1 VFGNVESKK
10 KFLLEDLQVL
20 EGLEEGRGLSE
31 EVKLRQDTVIN
42 DLERI
47 LF

>member
-1 VFGNVESKK
+1 MFGNVESKK
-10 KFLLEDLQVL
+10 KFILEDLQVL
-20 EGLEEGRGLSE
+20 EGLEEGRGPSE
-31 EVKLRQDTVIN
+31 EEKLRQDTVIN